1 MHNIHP
7 AFVGEMMWWAFET
20 KQMIDNMP
28 EFNDVWLQDRQEE
41 SERGKEKIT
50 FNHKPD

>member
-20 KQMIDNMP
+20 KQMIDNIP
-28 EFNDVWLQDRQEE
+28 EFNYVWLQERQGE
-41 SERGKEKIT
+41 SEREKEK
-50 FNHKPD
+50 